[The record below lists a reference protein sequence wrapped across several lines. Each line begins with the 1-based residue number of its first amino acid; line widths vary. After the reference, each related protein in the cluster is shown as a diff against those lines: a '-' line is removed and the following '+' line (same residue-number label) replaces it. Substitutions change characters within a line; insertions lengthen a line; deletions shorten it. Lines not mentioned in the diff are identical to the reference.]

1 MEQWLDIFFNDV
13 AFFINKNYKINLHV
27 TNSQTDTNLKP
38 EFENDSQTHPRER
51 RGESEETQH
60 WPPTN
65 GNPSSSRRRQ

>member
-1 MEQWLDIFFNDV
+1 M

-27 TNSQTDTNLKP
+27 TNSQTGTNLKP

-60 WPPTN
+60 
-65 GNPSSSRRRQ
+65 

>member
-27 TNSQTDTNLKP
+27 TNSQTGTNLKP
-38 EFENDSQTHPRER
+38 ER

-60 WPPTN
+60 RPATN
-65 GNPSSSRRRQ
+65 GNPGSSHRRR